1 MLFWTIIKVGIKSLT
16 ANKMR
21 SILAMLGIIIG
32 VAAVIAMLALGSGAQ
47 KQVMDRFTAMGTN
60 LLTISPGQRG
70 SHGVVSGT
78 QQNLTLE
85 DALAMTREVKDVTM
99 VAPSVQGGVQLK
111 YLNKNTRTN
120 VLGTSITYFVIR
132 DVKIDRGRAFTE
144 WEVDRTARV
153 AVIGP
158 TAAVNVFGQNDPL
171 NEMVKIN
178 GINFKV
184 IGITKA
190 KGEGWGSPDDRVTIP
205 YTTAMQQIFG
215 VDYLRGI
222 DLQAGTEAELDQV
235 QKDVTAL
242 LRKRHRLQA
251 DVADDF
257 EIHNMAEIRDS
268 ANQLGGIAAISLL
281 VGGIG
286 IMNIMLVTV
295 TERTRE
301 IGIRKAIGATEGNIL
316 TQFLAESVIIS
327 GLGGLIGLGLGG
339 GAGQGGAAVHP
350 HAHPG
355 GLVERHPGHHRGG
368 RHRHLLRLL
377 PGLARGEARPDRG
390 IAVRIGYNRANERTP
405 TR

>member
-1 MLFWTIIKVGIKSLT
+1 MLFWTIVKVGIKSLT

-60 LLTISPGQRG
+60 LLSISPGQRG

-78 QQNLTLE
+78 QQNLTLD
-85 DALAMTREVKDVTM
+85 DALALAREVKDVTM

-120 VLGTSITYFVIR
+120 VLGTSITYFIIR

-144 WEVDRTARV
+144 GEVDRTARV

-158 TAAVNVFGQNDPL
+158 TAAVNVFGENDPV
-171 NEMVKIN
+171 NEIVKIN

-190 KGEGWGSPDDRVTIP
+190 KGEGWGSPDDRITIP
-205 YTTAMQQIFG
+205 YSTAMQQIFG
-215 VDYLRGI
+215 IDYLRGI

-242 LRKRHRLQA
+242 LRKRHRLQPDA
-251 DVADDF
+251 DDDF

-268 ANQLGGIAAISLL
+268 ANQVTSTFKYLLGGIAAISLL

-327 GLGGLIGLGLGG
+327 GLGGVIGLGLG
-339 GAGQGGAAVHP
+339 V
-350 HAHPG
+350 
-355 GLVERHPGHHRGG
+355 
-368 RHRHLLRLL
+368 
-377 PGLARGEARPDRG
+377 GLAKVVPRFIPMPTLVDWYSAVLAITVAASIGIFFGFYPAWRAARLDPIEALR
-390 IAVRIGYNRANERTP
+390 YE
-405 TR
+405 